1 MAKSE
6 PIRDTR
12 EIEQIA
18 DFFKSK
24 GQIRNYVLFIMGIYT
39 ALRISDLLSLKWE
52 HIYNFQTNY
61 FVSHLC
67 VTEQKTK
74 KNRKIALNINV
85 ITALEL
91 YFSALNVCVGEMF
104 IFPSNRK
111 GTTKPLSR
119 IQAYRIIR
127 SVATELGIKEN
138 ITPHSMRKVIGYQ
151 SWKKG
156 VPLPLIS
163 EIYTHSS
170 ERVTKVYLGINQDE
184 IDEVYL
190 SQNYI

>member
-6 PIRDTR
+6 PIRNSK

-18 DFFKSK
+18 GYFKSK

-39 ALRISDLLSLKWE
+39 ALRISDLLNLKWE
-52 HIYNFQTNY
+52 HVYNFRTNS

-67 VTEQKTK
+67 VTEHKTN
-74 KNRKIALNINV
+74 KNRKIALNSNV
-85 ITALEL
+85 I
-91 YFSALNVCVGEMF
+91 SALKVCTGEVF

-111 GTTKPLSR
+111 RTTKPLSR
-119 IQAYRIIR
+119 IQAYRIIC
-127 SVATELGIKEN
+127 SVVAELGIEEN

-163 EIYTHSS
+163 EIYRHSS

>member
-1 MAKSE
+1 
-6 PIRDTR
+6 
-12 EIEQIA
+12 
-18 DFFKSK
+18 
-24 GQIRNYVLFIMGIYT
+24 MGIYT
-39 ALRISDLLSLKWE
+39 ALRISDLLSLKWG
-52 HIYNFQTNY
+52 HVYNFKTNS

-91 YFSALNVCVGEMF
+91 YFSVLKNCNGEMF

-111 GTTKPLSR
+111 WTTKPLSR
-119 IQAYRIIR
+119 TQAYRIIC
-127 SVATELGIKEN
+127 SVVAELGIKEN

-151 SWKKG
+151 SWKEG

-163 EIYTHSS
+163 EIYKHSS
-170 ERVTKVYLGINQDE
+170 ERVTKLYLGINQDE
-184 IDEVYL
+184 IDKVYL
-190 SQNYI
+190 SQNYV